1 MQCGELDTMQL
12 RDLSSLH
19 IDIFPIINQFKL
31 LTFNNLA
38 MAMGYFFCE
47 PFVFSREHP
56 RLMGIKH
63 MIRLDSVQ
71 IETIPQSAH
80 PQGKE
85 QIVSGL

>member
-19 IDIFPIINQFKL
+19 IDIFPINQFKL

-47 PFVFSREHP
+47 PFVISREHA
-56 RLMGIKH
+56 RLGIKH
-63 MIRLDSVQ
+63 MIRLDVQ

-80 PQGKE
+80 PQGKK